1 MTFDY
6 PEGATPLDPDTIQ
19 GLIPGLT
26 TQGELNEF
34 EARNIASALQ
44 WALRSRTLKRDL
56 LTSNGLT
63 RLHERM
69 FNITWRW
76 AGQFRKRETNIGVV
90 PTQIPVALA
99 ALCGDVAY
107 QVEHQVFG
115 WDELAVRFHHRLVL
129 IHPFPNGNGRH
140 ARLAAD
146 LLMHYQG
153 LPMFSWGARSITE
166 GANTGGTLLTQ
177 SSDVRSAYL
186 SALRQADRG
195 DFEPLLAFVRT

>member
-1 MTFDY
+1 M
-6 PEGATPLDPDTIQ
+6 E

-26 TQGELNEF
+26 TQGELNAF

-44 WALRSRTLKRDL
+44 WALRSRTLKRELFTSSGLVL
-56 LTSNGLT
+56 L
-63 RLHERM
+63 HKRM

-76 AGQFRKRETNIGVV
+76 AGHLRKRETYIGVT

-146 LLMHYQG
+146 LLLHYNGQTM
-153 LPMFSWGARSITE
+153 LSWGA
-166 GANTGGTLLTQ
+166 GLTQ
-177 SSDVRSAYL
+177 SGAVRSAYL
-186 SALRQADRG
+186 AALRQADKG
-195 DFEPLLAFVRT
+195 DIEPLLAFVRT